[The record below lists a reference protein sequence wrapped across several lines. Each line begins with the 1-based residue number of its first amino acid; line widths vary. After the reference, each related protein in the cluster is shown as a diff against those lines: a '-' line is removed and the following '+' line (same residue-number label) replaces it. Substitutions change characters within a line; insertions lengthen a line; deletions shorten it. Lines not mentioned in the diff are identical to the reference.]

1 MVKAAVV
8 MTYDRRES
16 LRKWATL
23 LTSTLAL
30 LVTSLRDPIGVSI
43 KTRQDELLRRELSR
57 YETVSATEARWDKH
71 LDAES
76 EVLRRLDRDIAAM
89 RDGVVASEATYKLLL
104 EMHTCLTAVE
114 TKLDLLMKERQR
126 DRLQSSASAPH

>member
-1 MVKAAVV
+1 M
-8 MTYDRRES
+8 
-16 LRKWATL
+16 RKWATL

-57 YETVSATEARWDKH
+57 YETGSATDARWTNTWTLKASSAAFGSDI
-71 LDAES
+71 APCATES
-76 EVLRRLDRDIAAM
+76 LPARRL
-89 RDGVVASEATYKLLL
+89 TNCCWK
-104 EMHTCLTAVE
+104 MHTCLTAVE

-126 DRLQSSASAPH
+126 DRLQSSAARSH